1 MKIIDPGHVYELDWL
16 DGEPETAYFGDP
28 EDTETPEHPAN
39 RLIFIKREGPGY
51 PGNVGS
57 HPGTNIQEVLRVLI
71 DRLKYLNNQIPD
83 NHNSLALSDLREAL
97 WFLEHRAAE
106 RHGRFL
112 KVWPWEIELEPT
124 CRKCGHIGCDGTCH
138 A

>member
-1 MKIIDPGHVYELDWL
+1 MSSIGWTGNQRRRTLAIQKTL
-16 DGEPETAYFGDP
+16 
-28 EDTETPEHPAN
+28 
-39 RLIFIKREGPGY
+39 RLQSKREGPGY